1 MGNDNAKFFGM
12 EKATDTIDD
21 STAGTVSVIDK
32 ATRESTSGRFPGW
45 SGEEFP
51 W

>member
-1 MGNDNAKFFGM
+1 MGNEGAKSFGM
-12 EKATDTIDD
+12 EKASETIEA
-21 STAGTVSVIDK
+21 STAGLVAVIDN
-32 ATRESTSGRFPGW
+32 ATRESTSGKFPGW

>member
-1 MGNDNAKFFGM
+1 MGNDSAKFFGM
-12 EKATDTIDD
+12 GQAVDTIEA
-21 STAGTVSVIDK
+21 STAGVVAVIDN
-32 ATRESTSGRFPGW
+32 ATRESTSGHFAGW